1 MTTGEPRNNLLQSF
15 NKTQLSKL
23 KKKAIRSGVW
33 FKALHRI
40 DRALLD
46 LTIIVVEN
54 IHSAKLTKSILM
66 LTKKLEYFMKSD
78 FSRKIEAIGSSLAQ
92 KISLDAQ
99 KLGNASAY
107 KWAFDSSFAFFLAA
121 MHINGGG
128 AFKR

>member
-1 MTTGEPRNNLLQSF
+1 MTGGELGSNLLQSF

-33 FKALHRI
+33 FKALQRI
-40 DRALLD
+40 DRALFD

-66 LTKKLEYFMKSD
+66 LTKKLEYFMKSN
-78 FSRKIEAIGSSLAQ
+78 FSRRIAAIGSSIAQ
-92 KISLDAQ
+92 KISLVAQ
-99 KLGNASAY
+99 KLGNAYAY
-107 KWAFDSSFAFFLAA
+107 KWASDSSFAFFLAA
-121 MHINGGG
+121 MQINNDG